1 MVHNGA
7 AATTATPSAGTPS
20 ILKRRRRSS
29 SDTPT
34 VGGEGPQQ
42 RAAKRIKFAPNDS
55 VGACVDPVFSDY
67 EDEDG
72 GDADGGDA
80 DYKNGEVTKRA
91 NNNFDSRSQ
100 KRNRRHERVSLREQ
114 SSEDGSDFRPS
125 VRSVHGD
132 PGHRAG
138 VGGRPQFHSGI
149 FVVQNLRRFAA
160 GIFSGLHVQRHGQ
173 RRRAGRLQLPGW
185 NEMTATFCIFTV
197 LDIITCLVRL
207 RANLNLMP

>member
-20 ILKRRRRSS
+20 ILKRRRQSS

-80 DYKNGEVTKRA
+80 DGGDADYKNGEVTKRA
-91 NNNFDSRSQ
+91 KKVKAVKNNK
-100 KRNRRHERVSLREQ
+100 KRAVDPVFSDDDDDN
-114 SSEDGSDFRPS
+114 EDDR
-125 VRSVHGD
+125 D
-132 PGHRAG
+132 EDYKDEE
-138 VGGRPQFHSGI
+138 VGKKKAKVKAVKNHNKKKAVTNKKKRTKEEDQA
-149 FVVQNLRRFAA
+149 VVDAVA
-160 GIFSGLHVQRHGQ
+160 S
-173 RRRAGRLQLPGW
+173 
-185 NEMTATFCIFTV
+185 
-197 LDIITCLVRL
+197 
-207 RANLNLMP
+207 

>member
-20 ILKRRRRSS
+20 ILKRLRRSS

-55 VGACVDPVFSDY
+55 VGACVDPVFSDS
-67 EDEDG
+67 EDEEDDEDG

-91 NNNFDSRSQ
+91 KKVKAVKNNK
-100 KRNRRHERVSLREQ
+100 KRAVDPVFSDDDDDND
-114 SSEDGSDFRPS
+114 EDDR
-125 VRSVHGD
+125 D
-132 PGHRAG
+132 EDYKDEE
-138 VGGRPQFHSGI
+138 VGKKKAKVKAVKNHNKKKAVTNKKKRTKEEDQA
-149 FVVQNLRRFAA
+149 VVDAVA
-160 GIFSGLHVQRHGQ
+160 S
-173 RRRAGRLQLPGW
+173 
-185 NEMTATFCIFTV
+185 
-197 LDIITCLVRL
+197 
-207 RANLNLMP
+207 